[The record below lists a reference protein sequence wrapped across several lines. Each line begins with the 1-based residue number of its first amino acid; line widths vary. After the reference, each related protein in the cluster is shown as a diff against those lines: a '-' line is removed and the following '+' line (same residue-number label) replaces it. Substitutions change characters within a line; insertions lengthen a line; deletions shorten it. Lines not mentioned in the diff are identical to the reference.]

1 MYAGTAGECVP
12 CDIVSVIVVGKR
24 GGICMQL
31 RRSTGPSFFSFV
43 GLILVSSV
51 TPDHI

>member
-12 CDIVSVIVVGKR
+12 CDIVSVIVIDKR
-24 GGICMQL
+24 RGICMQL
-31 RRSTGPSFFSFV
+31 RRSVDPSFFSFA